1 MKRRFTLKDLGIQE
15 SGGLSAL
22 FKAIG
27 DPTRQEI
34 LLMLERHE
42 RSVNEIVEHFQL
54 SQPTISRHLAVLHQA
69 GLISRRRDGQRVVYS
84 LKPESVKC
92 CCEGFFGHFDCCS
105 PFFGTRHSHRRK
117 PEGGG
122 HCE

>member
-1 MKRRFTLKDLGIQE
+1 MRRRLTIRELAATE
-15 SGGLSAL
+15 TGGLATL

-27 DPTRQEI
+27 DPTRQQI
-34 LLMLERHE
+34 LLLLEKGE
-42 RSVNEIVEHFQL
+42 RSVNEIVDHFKL
-54 SQPTISRHLAVLHQA
+54 SQPTISRHLGVLHQT

-105 PFFGTRHSHRRK
+105 SFFG
-117 PEGGG
+117 GGG
-122 HCE
+122 HQKKRR